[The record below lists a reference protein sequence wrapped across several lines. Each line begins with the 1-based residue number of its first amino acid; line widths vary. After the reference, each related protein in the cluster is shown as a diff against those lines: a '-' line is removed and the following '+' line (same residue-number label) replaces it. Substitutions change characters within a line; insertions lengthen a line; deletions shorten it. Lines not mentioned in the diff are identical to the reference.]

1 MTNTDKRT
9 EKNLPLRLR
18 PHHGLCIYYFR
29 GSGYSEEFTE
39 HMKEVIRSLK
49 DNPRIILTVGED
61 EVCSSC
67 PNRTPRGCS
76 ESQKAESY
84 DRKVLEL
91 CGLFGSQNGPGGSEN
106 ELRWEEFRQ
115 AVVSRIIRAGKRR
128 EVCGNCEWDG
138 LCERIAEKA

>member
-9 EKNLPLRLR
+9 EKKLPLRLR

-76 ESQKAESY
+76 ERQKADSY
-84 DRKVLEL
+84 DR
-91 CGLFGSQNGPGGSEN
+91 
-106 ELRWEEFRQ
+106 
-115 AVVSRIIRAGKRR
+115 
-128 EVCGNCEWDG
+128 
-138 LCERIAEKA
+138 